1 MGVRTH
7 DQKPSEA
14 TRKFP
19 VERAVGVDALD
30 PKDLRALLQDALRRY
45 LPDEELAVHVARD
58 EEIIDVMSEP
68 ETNEEI
74 LALVERRLTARRAT
88 SK

>member
-1 MGVRTH
+1 MAHT
-7 DQKPSEA
+7 EA
-14 TRKFP
+14 GPAAERGDAQVP

-68 ETNEEI
+68 GTNGRSWRWSS
-74 LALVERRLTARRAT
+74 VG
-88 SK
+88 